1 MGSTASDELIGT
13 WVSGWAGARGYESRH
28 EGRVHAALR
37 HDTSGDWEYVIYE
50 PSNDELVAVAETLHK
65 HPKRRLTAFASETTT
80 LIDAALAA
88 GLKVVNADEILMVT
102 DMSGHDVEEPRPADG
117 FAFQIERDQTH
128 AYVSIHPVDE
138 PEVVAASG
146 HVSAVNG
153 FAIFDRIIT
162 APDFRRQG
170 LGSLTMRALVSLAL
184 EHDVEEGL
192 LIASNDGQQL
202 YKSLGWTDLGNVV
215 LFEGKQEA

>member
-1 MGSTASDELIGT
+1 M
-13 WVSGWAGARGYESRH
+13 
-28 EGRVHAALR
+28 
-37 HDTSGDWEYVIYE
+37 
-50 PSNDELVAVAETLHK
+50 AVAETLHK
-65 HPKRRLTAFASETTT
+65 HPKRRLTAFADETST
-80 LIDAALAA
+80 LIDAARAA
-88 GLKVVNADEILMVT
+88 GLNVLNSDEVLMVT
-102 DMSGHDVEEPRPADG
+102 AMGGHDVEEPRPADG

-128 AYVSIHPVDE
+128 AYVSIHPVED

-153 FAIFDRIIT
+153 YAIFDRIIT
-162 APDFRRQG
+162 APEFRRRG

-192 LIASNDGQQL
+192 LIASIDGQQL
-202 YKSLGWTDLGNVV
+202 YQSLGWTNLGNVV

>member
-13 WVSGWAGARGYESRH
+13 WVTGWAGARGYESRH

-50 PSNDELVAVAETLHK
+50 PSNEELVAVAETLHK
-65 HPKRRLTAFASETTT
+65 HPKRRLTAFASETAS
-80 LIDAALAA
+80 LEEAAQAA
-88 GLKVVNADEILMVT
+88 GLSVVNDAEVLMVT
-102 DMSGHDVEEPRPADG
+102 DMSGHDVEEPRPTDG
-117 FAFQIERDQTH
+117 FAFQIERDNTH
-128 AYVSIHPVDE
+128 AYVSIHPVDN
-138 PEVVAASG
+138 PDVVAASG

-153 FAIFDRIIT
+153 YAIFDRIIT

-192 LIASNDGQQL
+192 LIASLDGQQL
-202 YKSLGWTDLGNVV
+202 YQYLGWTNLGNVV
-215 LFEGKQEA
+215 LFEGKQAA

>member
-88 GLKVVNADEILMVT
+88 GLKVVNADEVLMVT

-202 YKSLGWTDLGNVV
+202 YTSLGWTDLGNVV